1 MIIFVVDL
9 VCLVL
14 VGTNDLFGDCLSN
27 TRYKSIRDK
36 DMMTV
41 TGLYM
46 RIEVRKEGTHHIGFF
61 FQINQLAGDPSAAVL
76 RSSGTC
82 HHFDVFESNPEC
94 LSIHDGI
101 ATRAGVR
108 RTAGPSTVKYTNYD
122 SSHSRH
128 HQPNVSL

>member
-36 DMMTV
+36 YMMTV

-82 HHFDVFESNPEC
+82 HHFNVFECDLEC

-101 ATRAGVR
+101 ATRAAVR

-122 SSHSRH
+122 CSQSRH